1 MQHAKHGIS
10 CVLVVLLF
18 IHLIAAPAVP
28 VVITLISELANG
40 NEVENDVMTKRDE
53 SGKLILYV
61 NKK

>member
-1 MQHAKHGIS
+1 M
-10 CVLVVLLF
+10 VVLLF